1 MIFKRTADTF
11 EAGAHTLSREY
22 YTDTSILEK
31 EYQQIFLKN

>member
-1 MIFKRTADTF
+1 MTFKRTADTF
-11 EAGAHTLSREY
+11 EAEAHTLSREY